1 MAEHQAPDESWNEE
15 DEGPVLQRR
24 PMREST
30 DMDITPM
37 IDVTFLLLIFFLVC
51 STLGQQTAIEL
62 PPARH
67 GTAVGPQSSVI
78 ITVKDNGPKEPPT
91 IYLEP
96 LADGDPRLE
105 LSRNEQEQ
113 EDDIVAH
120 VERGKELDK
129 PTVLIKAEKGVKH
142 REVARVARAA
152 GQVEKIKLHLAV
164 FEID

>member
-1 MAEHQAPDESWNEE
+1 MAEHQAHDESWIEE
-15 DEGPVLQRR
+15 DEGPILKRR
-24 PMREST
+24 RMPQST

-78 ITVKDNGPKEPPT
+78 ITVQDNGPKRPAT
-91 IYLEP
+91 VYLEP
-96 LADGDPRLE
+96 LADGDPRRE
-105 LSRNEQEQ
+105 LSQNEQEQ

-120 VERGKELDK
+120 VTRGKELNK

-142 REVARVARAA
+142 REVSRVAGAA
-152 GQVEKIKLHLAV
+152 GRVEDIKLHLAV

>member
-1 MAEHQAPDESWNEE
+1 MAEHQAPDESWIEE
-15 DEGPVLQRR
+15 DEGPILKRR
-24 PMREST
+24 RMSQST

-78 ITVKDNGPKEPPT
+78 ITVQDNGPKRPAT
-91 IYLEP
+91 VYLEP
-96 LADGDPRLE
+96 LEDGDPRRE
-105 LSRNEQEQ
+105 LSQNEQEQ

-120 VERGKELDK
+120 VKRGKELNK

-142 REVARVARAA
+142 REVSRVAGAA
-152 GQVEKIKLHLAV
+152 GRVEDIKLHLAV

>member
-1 MAEHQAPDESWNEE
+1 MVEEQTPNDSLTAEDP
-15 DEGPVLQRR
+15 GPVLKRR
-24 PMREST
+24 PIRDT
-30 DMDITPM
+30 ADMDITPL

-51 STLGQQTAIEL
+51 STLGQQAAVEL

-78 ITVKDNGPKEPPT
+78 ITVQDNGPKRPAT
-91 IYLEP
+91 VYLEP
-96 LADGDPRLE
+96 LEDGDPRRE
-105 LSRNEQEQ
+105 LSQNEQEQ

-120 VERGKELDK
+120 VKRGKELNK

-142 REVARVARAA
+142 REVSRVAGAA
-152 GQVEKIKLHLAV
+152 GRVEDIKLHLAV